1 MPTISVDRDELFERL
16 EKKYTVEEFE
26 HLCFEFGVEYDGD
39 NSKEIEE
46 AVKAGRPAER
56 PQWKIEIPANRYDL
70 LCIEGI
76 ARALRIYLG
85 KDKPTSYTIKLPP
98 GGEAAL
104 LTTTVDP
111 ETAKIRPYFASA
123 ILRNI
128 KFTQRSYDSFIAL
141 QDKLHQNLCQRR
153 KIVAIGTHDLDTL
166 KPPFRYEARP
176 PQKIKFVPLNK
187 DKAYTAEELMTVYES
202 DRQLSKYLHII
213 KDSPVY
219 PIIYDETDT
228 VLSMPPIINSE
239 HSKIKLTTRNVFVDV
254 TATDRTKLNIVVNMI
269 ATMFSEYCEDPFTI
283 EPVRIVEPNG
293 TVRITPD
300 ISDRV
305 TTTTASYINSC
316 TGLKLTSPEI
326 QKLMEKMS
334 LTSSVSPKSP
344 DVLQVSVPATR
355 PDILHECDIMED
367 VAIAYGYN
375 NLPKTFPNT
384 NTVAQALPVSKLSDV
399 VRRECAQAGW
409 IEVLPF
415 ILCSHE
421 ENFEW
426 LKRVDDNSYV
436 VKIANPQTQEFQVV
450 RTALLPGLLKTAR
463 ENRTVQALPIKIF
476 ETSDVVF
483 KDASQERQA
492 KNVRHAAALYC
503 NRTAGFE
510 VVHGLLD
517 RIMKILKIQ
526 KLGEGEDDEDHE
538 GYYYLREKEDPTF
551 FPGRAATI
559 VFRPNPKKEVSGDK
573 SKLTKV
579 TEGIKST
586 LKGALSSHNADRD
599 IGVLGVLHPE
609 VLQNFDISFPCSALE
624 FNLEPFLKEKTPIW
638 INP

>member
-1 MPTISVDRDELFERL
+1 M
-16 EKKYTVEEFE
+16 
-26 HLCFEFGVEYDGD
+26 
-39 NSKEIEE
+39 
-46 AVKAGRPAER
+46 
-56 PQWKIEIPANRYDL
+56 
-70 LCIEGI
+70 CIEGI

-85 KDKPTSYTIKLPP
+85 KDKPTTYKIKVPA
-98 GGEAAL
+98 GGESAL

-111 ETAKIRPYFASA
+111 ETKKIRPYFASA
-123 ILRNI
+123 ILRNV
-128 KFTQRSYDSFIAL
+128 KFTQRSYESFIAL
-141 QDKLHQNLCQRR
+141 QDKLHQNLCRR
-153 KIVAIGTHDLDTL
+153 RQLVAIGTHDLDTL

-187 DKAYTAEELMTVYES
+187 DKEYTAEELMTVYES
-202 DRQLSKYLHII
+202 DKHLSKYLHII

-219 PIIYDETDT
+219 PIIYDQNDN

-239 HSKIKLTTRNVFVDV
+239 RSKIKLTTRNVFVDV
-254 TATDRTKLNIVVNMI
+254 TATDQTKLNIVVNMI
-269 ATMFSEYCEDPFTI
+269 AMMFSEYCEEPFTI
-283 EPVRIVEPNG
+283 EPVRIVYPDG
-293 TVRITPD
+293 TVKITPD

-305 TTTTASYINSC
+305 TTTRASYINSC
-316 TGLKLTSPEI
+316 TGLSLTSQEI
-326 QKLMEKMS
+326 QRLLEKMS
-334 LTSSVSPKSP
+334 LATSVSPKSP
-344 DVLQVSVPATR
+344 DILQVSVPATR

-367 VAIAYGYN
+367 AAVAYGFN
-375 NLPKTFPNT
+375 NLPKTFPST

-426 LKRVDDNSYV
+426 LNRVDDNSFV

-450 RTALLPGLLKTAR
+450 RTALLPGLLKTTR

-483 KDASQERQA
+483 KDVTQERQA

-517 RIMKILKIQ
+517 RIMSILEIP
-526 KLGEGEDDEDHE
+526 KLGEDGSDH
-538 GYYYLREKEDPTF
+538 GYYLKEKNNPTF

-559 VFRPNPKKEVSGDK
+559 VYREKTKGVESEDR
-573 SKLTKV
+573 SKLSKV
-579 TEGIKST
+579 SEGIKSALT
-586 LKGALSSHNADRD
+586 GSLSSHKADRE
-599 IGVLGVLHPE
+599 IGVLGVLHPT
-609 VLQNFDISFPCSALE
+609 VLQNFDIGFPCSALE
-624 FNLEPFLKEKTPIW
+624 FNLEPFLKEVTPVW
-638 INP
+638 VNP